1 MWSIETKTNFYGAYL
16 IILVTIKSILKNHL
30 KPGIVSITAFV
41 CHSPYCEASHYL
53 RMYSIPVTQARGSLT
68 FLGSHHLSGIPRLFH
83 TFAFPLKASS
93 W

>member
-53 RMYSIPVTQARGSLT
+53 RMYSIPVTQARGIPHFSGVPSPFWDPQAL
-68 FLGSHHLSGIPRLFH
+68 SHLCVSP
-83 TFAFPLKASS
+83 
-93 W
+93 